1 MRIISVFLL
10 LILGQIYNKSNAQSS
25 NLLYNKIENHIRK
38 IGFYKANMRQSI
50 AFLDSLKAENE
61 RLEITIKQNK
71 DLFFALT
78 TIPEQL
84 YVVVSD
90 DKRFLVVS
98 WDTQLGDSHKNFR
111 NFVIYNIDNEYFI
124 TKSNNDDRQVAY
136 NIVYTISR
144 ENNTPLY
151 LLYGFGQGSA
161 RLFWQEVRLF
171 EIKNSELIS
180 PKLFDNTLNN
190 MHLVFD
196 TSILE
201 DINLPEILISNNG
214 KEIKMPILNE
224 DGNFEEKYRLFIFE
238 NNTFIKK

>member
-10 LILGQIYNKSNAQSS
+10 LIFGLIYNKSNAQSS

-38 IGFYKANMRQSI
+38 IDFYKANMPQSI

-71 DLFFALT
+71 DLFFSLI
-78 TIPEQL
+78 TIPEKL

-98 WDTQLGDSHKNFR
+98 WDTQLGDSHKDFC
-111 NFVIYNIDNEYFI
+111 NFVIYNIDNEHLI
-124 TKSNNDDRQVAY
+124 TKLNNNDRQVAY
-136 NIVYTISR
+136 NIVYTIST

-151 LLYGFGQGSA
+151 VLYGFGQGSD

-171 EIKNSELIS
+171 EIKNSELVS
-180 PKLFDNTLNN
+180 PKLFDNTLND
-190 MHLVFD
+190 MRLVFD

-201 DINLPEILISNNG
+201 DINLPEILISNDG
-214 KEIKMPILNE
+214 KEIKIPILNE